1 MSPYFEQTLLA
12 GKPFE
17 VSPILDLEIKQTRR
31 NGSKK
36 KRQSVESGGERR
48 PTIAMVIADDDR
60 TLNQK
65 IVREKLVWTQFIP
78 NIKVAL
84 ARNILFLPPADE
96 FSWSPVDNQ
105 SY

>member
-1 MSPYFEQTLLA
+1 MVHKEWSPERPACPHTLNKRFSLESLS
-12 GKPFE
+12 KFLPFW
-17 VSPILDLEIKQTRR
+17 I
-31 NGSKK
+31 
-36 KRQSVESGGERR
+36 
-48 PTIAMVIADDDR
+48 IAMVIADDDR